1 MHNHCINKLLNIE
14 DVIVKKIVH
23 GDSFV
28 KIHLTTKPHE
38 HSCPN
43 CGALTSK
50 IHDYRMQTIKDLPF
64 QTKHCYLV
72 LQKRRYVCNCGKR
85 FYENYNF
92 LPRYL
97 QRTSRLTAFIADS
110 FHKTTSISSIAER
123 ANVSSATVNRILD
136 TISFSKATLPRAL
149 SIDEFKGNA
158 STGKYQCI
166 LVDPLKHRVLD
177 ILPDRSQSHLIE
189 YFKSIPRSERLRLEF
204 FVCDM
209 WQPYTELAKI
219 YFPNAKIVID
229 KYHFIRQ
236 TGWAI
241 EGVRK
246 RIQKTM
252 PASLRKY
259 YKRSR
264 KLILT
269 RYQKLKGE
277 SKQACDIMLL
287 YNDDLRKA
295 HFLKERFYEIC
306 QNPKYSEQRVDF
318 WSWIREAESSGI
330 PEFEKCA
337 RTYRHWS
344 KEILN
349 AFKYSHITNGPT
361 EGFNNKIKVLKRSSY
376 GIRNFEHFRARI
388 LMVTN

>member
-14 DVIVKKIVH
+14 EVIVKKVVH
-23 GDSFV
+23 ADSFV
-28 KIHLTTKPHE
+28 QIHLETKP
-38 HSCPN
+38 SGQLCPS
-43 CGALTSK
+43 CGALTK
-50 IHDYRMQTIKDLPF
+50 RIHDYRMQTIKDLPF

-72 LQKRRYVCNCGKR
+72 LRKRRYSCNCGKR
-85 FYENYNF
+85 FYENYSF

-97 QRTSRLTAFIADS
+97 QRTSRLTAFIADC
-110 FHKTTSISSIAER
+110 FHKTTSISSIAQQT
-123 ANVSSATVNRILD
+123 NVSTSTVNRILD
-136 TISFSKATLPRAL
+136 TVSFAKPSLPRAL

-166 LVDPLKHRVLD
+166 LVNPIKHQVLD
-177 ILPDRSQSHLIE
+177 ILPDRSQSHLID
-189 YFKSIPRSERLRLEF
+189 YFKTIPRSERLKLEF

-209 WQPYTELAKI
+209 WQPYIDLAKM

-246 RIQKTM
+246 RIQHTM

-269 RYQKLKGE
+269 RYQKLEGE
-277 SKQACDIMLL
+277 AKQACDIMLL

-306 QNPKYSEQRVDF
+306 QNPKYSEQRTDF

-376 GIRNFEHFRARI
+376 GIRNFEHFRTRI